1 MPKGLPNLNNTS
13 AAPPAVVVTA
23 DHKNSGNAAA
33 AATGD
38 GGAAAVGD
46 AGRVKMAVWEHK
58 MRLDLADIQKKYKE
72 KYKELYKL
80 QHKTTVTSSSAKKAN
95 NLSSPSSKGQNH
107 QRPNAAPLPAK
118 KTLAPIS
125 PWLQTF
131 KVKMNGQ
138 NGVGEKSSEISVK
151 STLHQKSENQQ
162 RVQPEKVPDTSDL
175 HNGNGK
181 KSMTTNGARGEPHGP
196 DLSTIT
202 TKFRSARPS
211 PFENLLKL
219 SCMGKKSQDGVKKT
233 EEEDGNEVSVL
244 PSNDGKI
251 SIPRTESIDDQVSY
265 PHLATSTPKVSAA
278 AIVVNNK
285 KPPKAK
291 KKSQKEAFLLQDDLN
306 KPLPKLHLAS
316 NNNIDD
322 HGDADISE
330 EEDDERGSPPVLEP
344 MTTLINSEGQKNNIT
359 VKIKRPSSSETDK
372 TAASSEFEVETA
384 SQPRS
389 PKVKKSK
396 KEKKAKKSKKER
408 HRGEGDH
415 HHHHHHKKHH
425 KKPIVH
431 VNDDSKAPADCIDL
445 TNKTGSFIASSEAAA
460 EISQKFGLKPDHRPQ
475 DPPPTGTPRAPS
487 SLCPPAGPLHTTG
500 PQLCVIKETDLVDGL
515 RVLVKLEGHFHPGKI
530 QAISPPDIYGV
541 LVDKERGNK
550 PHIFSR
556 EEVLREA
563 IFEVKAT
570 KMSNL
575 PIGTRVCAYWS
586 QKYHHL
592 YPGTIS
598 DMEIDR
604 KLDAKKY
611 VNVEL
616 DDGDNRDIDVDS
628 IRFLPTNYPLVV
640 YDPDPLMSV
649 SSRRKRRHSW
659 ESGTSEG
666 SRAMKTPRAS
676 IDSEISPPPS
686 MVASMPQKN
695 HVHAGD
701 LKMRIHVGNSQSK
714 QRKSSGGG
722 NGYTTTGNN
731 ANGGPPA
738 HFATSKSGRK
748 ASLAQRP
755 SISSVRISY

>member
-1 MPKGLPNLNNTS
+1 
-13 AAPPAVVVTA
+13 
-23 DHKNSGNAAA
+23 
-33 AATGD
+33 
-38 GGAAAVGD
+38 
-46 AGRVKMAVWEHK
+46 
-58 MRLDLADIQKKYKE
+58 
-72 KYKELYKL
+72 
-80 QHKTTVTSSSAKKAN
+80 
-95 NLSSPSSKGQNH
+95 
-107 QRPNAAPLPAK
+107 
-118 KTLAPIS
+118 
-125 PWLQTF
+125 
-131 KVKMNGQ
+131 
-138 NGVGEKSSEISVK
+138 
-151 STLHQKSENQQ
+151 
-162 RVQPEKVPDTSDL
+162 
-175 HNGNGK
+175 
-181 KSMTTNGARGEPHGP
+181 
-196 DLSTIT
+196 
-202 TKFRSARPS
+202 
-211 PFENLLKL
+211 
-219 SCMGKKSQDGVKKT
+219 MGKKSQDGVKKT

-445 TNKTGSFIASSEAAA
+445 TNKTGSFIASSEAAE

-487 SLCPPAGPLHTTG
+487 TLCPPAGPLHTTG

-604 KLDAKKY
+604 KLDAKKF

-755 SISSVRISY
+755 SISSSSDSEDGKGGIASFLPKDQVWKWADKGQRRSKGRVYHRVIERKEDKLDIGDSAVFLSTNCPDQPYIGRLESMWETASGTKNVGVRWYYHLAEVECSVASDRQKMGRIRRPKGALFESNHYDENDVQTISHRCDVQPFERFMEANQIDHDLEDNDKYYLAGKHDAIEKTVQFAPGVLKCDE